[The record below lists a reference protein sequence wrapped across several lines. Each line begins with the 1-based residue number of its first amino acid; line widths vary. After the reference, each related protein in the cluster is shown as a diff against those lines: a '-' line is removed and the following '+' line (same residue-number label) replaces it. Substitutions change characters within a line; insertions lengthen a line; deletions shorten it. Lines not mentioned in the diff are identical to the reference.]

1 VLKSIILMIF
11 LVLLVGCASTDK
23 TPLSAD
29 SFNMTSTDPSY
40 GFTEKDPIELGGFL
54 RGTKYEGAHVEY
66 FNSLQGPNGEQ
77 VQVKRLGSCC
87 SFEDASMPFGGGLLD
102 MYELTY
108 NGISQPMVIYVNLY
122 KFVKPMAPIGF
133 ALQ

>member
-1 VLKSIILMIF
+1 MFKSLILVIF
-11 LVLLVGCASTDK
+11 IVILVGCVSTTN

-29 SFNMTSTDPSY
+29 SFIMTS
-40 GFTEKDPIELGGFL
+40 KDPTYGYNEQNPVELGGFL
-54 RGTKYEGAHVEY
+54 RGSKYEGAHVEY
-66 FNSLQGPNGEQ
+66 FQSLLGPNGEQ

-87 SFEDASMPFGGGLLD
+87 AFEDSSMPFGGGLLD

-108 NGISQPMVIYVNLY
+108 KGISKPIIIYVNLY
-122 KFVKPMAPIGF
+122 KFVKPMAPQGF